1 VTEPDRRPTRKTWSS
16 RGARGALALIVP
28 LLLALHPP
36 VADAQAPP
44 SEAPAP
50 SLPPLRPPRQPDT
63 DLSPRV
69 RVFVQ
74 HVNVVGSTVF
84 PPDVVARVTSRYENR
99 YLTQDDLQALR
110 VELSKLYAEQ
120 GFVNSGVILPD
131 QTIRDGQVTYQ
142 VIEGGITEL
151 NISGNRWFR
160 EAYLRQ
166 RLSPGTP
173 LNVNDLQR
181 QIEILLD
188 DPRIQRLRVDLKP
201 GLRPGEG
208 VLDVQVEDRQPFRLL
223 LDVNNYQAPSVGAEH
238 GIITVEDVNLFGWGD
253 ILTLRYGRSE
263 GLDPLLDFRYAIPV
277 TKWDTT
283 LSFQYRRNAFTVIDE
298 QFADLDIEETSEI
311 YTLGLRQPLYR
322 TRSDTVAL
330 ELIGERLR
338 EKTTLL
344 GGIPFPL
351 LPGSGENGESVVMA
365 LRAAL
370 EYVHRTQNHAIALR
384 SRFSVGIDALGA
396 TVHSSSKV
404 PDGKFF
410 AWLGQAQ
417 WAWRLPFF
425 DTQLIARTDVQL
437 TPDPLLVLEQ
447 VSVGGRYTVR
457 GYRENTLVR
466 DNAVIASL
474 ELRVPLARNKRWA
487 DYLELAPFFDY
498 GRGWNA
504 VGNPS
509 ADLPGVG
516 ETTPAAPDDIYS
528 VGMGLRWALTFP
540 GVVSIKPQFEVYFGY
555 RLRDTK
561 ILGKPDPLQDAI
573 VSGDRDGQK
582 GHAGVHFQFL
592 LAVF

>member
-1 VTEPDRRPTRKTWSS
+1 V
-16 RGARGALALIVP
+16 LALVVP

-36 VADAQAPP
+36 MAGAQVPP
-44 SEAPAP
+44 SEAPEP

-63 DLSPRV
+63 DLSPRL
-69 RVFVQ
+69 RIFVQ
-74 HVNVVGSTVF
+74 QINVVGSTAF
-84 PPDVVARVTSRYENR
+84 PPEVIARVTAPYEKR
-99 YLTQDDLQALR
+99 YLTQEDLQALR
-110 VELSKLYAEQ
+110 VELTKLYTDQ
-120 GFVNSGVILPD
+120 GYVNSGVILPD

-142 VIEGGITEL
+142 VIEGGITAL

-160 EAYLRQ
+160 EAYLRA
-166 RLSPGTP
+166 RLASGTP

-181 QIEILLD
+181 QVELLLD

-223 LDVNNYQAPSVGAEH
+223 LDFNNYQAPSVGAEN
-238 GIITVEDVNLFGWGD
+238 GIVTVEDVNLTGWGD

-263 GLDPLLDFRYAIPV
+263 GLNPLLDFRYALPV

-283 LSFQYRRNAFTVIDE
+283 LSFQYRKNAFTVIDE
-298 QFADLDIEETSEI
+298 QFADLDIDETSEI
-311 YTLGLRQPLYR
+311 FTLGLRQPVYR
-322 TRSDTVAL
+322 TRNTTAAV
-330 ELIGERLR
+330 ELIGERLE

-344 GGIPFPL
+344 GIPFPL
-351 LPGSGENGESVVMA
+351 LPGSPPNGVTVSTA
-365 LRAAL
+365 LRLAL
-370 EYVHRTQNHAIALR
+370 EYVHRTQNQAIALR

-396 TVHSSSKV
+396 TIASSSKV
-404 PDGKFF
+404 PDSKFF

-417 WAWRLPFF
+417 YAARLPFL

-466 DNAVIASL
+466 DNALIASL
-474 ELRVPLARNKRWA
+474 ELRVPLARNRRWA

-504 VGNPS
+504 VGDTPS
-509 ADLPGVG
+509 P
-516 ETTPAAPDDIYS
+516 TDIYS
-528 VGMGLRWALTFP
+528 VGMGLRWGLTFP
-540 GVVSIKPQFEVYFGY
+540 GVVSVRPQFEVYFGY
-555 RLRDTK
+555 RLRETR
-561 ILGKPDPLQDAI
+561 ILGQADPLQDVI
-573 VSGDRDGQK
+573 VSGDRGDKK

>member
-1 VTEPDRRPTRKTWSS
+1 MTDPDRGTARAGWWS
-16 RGARGALALIVP
+16 RGAPGALALIVP
-28 LLLALHPP
+28 LFLALHPP
-36 VADAQAPP
+36 LAVAQTPP
-44 SEAPAP
+44 SEVPQP
-50 SLPPLRPPRQPDT
+50 TLPPLRLPRQPDT

-74 HVNVVGSTVF
+74 HVNVVGGTVF
-84 PPDVVARVTSRYENR
+84 PPEVIARVTAPYENR
-99 YLTQDDLQALR
+99 YVTQEELQALR

-120 GFVNSGVILPD
+120 GYVNSGVILPD

-238 GIITVEDVNLFGWGD
+238 GIVTVEDANLFGWGD
-253 ILTLRYGRSE
+253 VLTLRYGRSE
-263 GLDPLLDFRYAIPV
+263 GLNPLLDFRYAIPI

-298 QFADLDIEETSEI
+298 QFADLDIEENSQI

-322 TRSDTVAL
+322 TRSDTVAV
-330 ELIGERLR
+330 ELIGERLS

-344 GGIPFPL
+344 GMPFPL
-351 LPGSGENGESVVMA
+351 LPGSPENGESVVMA
-365 LRAAL
+365 LRAAI

-396 TVHSSSKV
+396 TVASSSNV

-425 DTQLIARTDVQL
+425 DTQLITRTDVQL

-466 DNAVIASL
+466 DNAFLASA
-474 ELRVPLARNKRWA
+474 ELRVPIVRNQRWA

-498 GRGWNA
+498 GRAWRA
-504 VGNPS
+504 V
-509 ADLPGVG
+509 D
-516 ETTPAAPDDIYS
+516 ETPDPIDIAS
-528 VGMGLRWALTFP
+528 VGIGLRWALTLP
-540 GVVSIKPQFEVYFGY
+540 AGLVSVKPQFEVYFGY
-555 RLRDTK
+555 RLRDIR
-561 ILGKPDPLQDAI
+561 ILGKPDPLQDVI
-573 VSGDRDGQK
+573 VSSDRNGQK